1 MAACWNA
8 PANRA
13 KPGSVFTYRW
23 KQIMQTTAKVWIVDD
38 DSSIRWVL
46 ERALSQAGIDNE
58 SFENG
63 DSLLAKI
70 ENEQPEVIIS
80 DIRMPGTDGLELLSR
95 ISEDFPDLPVII
107 TTAHSDLD
115 SAVASY
121 QHGAF
126 EYLPK
131 PFDIDEVVAITERAL
146 AQAEENRADAPITEN
161 EVAHTEIIGEAPAMQ
176 EVFRAI
182 GRLSHSNITVLING

>member
-1 MAACWNA
+1 
-8 PANRA
+8 
-13 KPGSVFTYRW
+13 
-23 KQIMQTTAKVWIVDD
+23 MQTTAKVWIVDD

-46 ERALSQAGIDNE
+46 ERALNQAGIDNE

-63 DSLLAKI
+63 DLLLARI

-121 QHGAF
+121 QQGAC
-126 EYLPK
+126 E
-131 PFDIDEVVAITERAL
+131 
-146 AQAEENRADAPITEN
+146 
-161 EVAHTEIIGEAPAMQ
+161 
-176 EVFRAI
+176 
-182 GRLSHSNITVLING
+182 